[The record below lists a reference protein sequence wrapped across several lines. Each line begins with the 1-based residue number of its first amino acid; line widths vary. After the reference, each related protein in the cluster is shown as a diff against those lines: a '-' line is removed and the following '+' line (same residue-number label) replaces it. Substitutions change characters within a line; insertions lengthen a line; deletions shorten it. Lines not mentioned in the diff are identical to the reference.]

1 MMDSKESQDLIFKIV
16 KEKSILKQ
24 DLFNNTLLN
33 FRVLKQVLK
42 EVGDELS
49 EQIKEIDERVIVE
62 YKDVDEH
69 EVHLRI
75 AGDILI
81 FNMHTNVFKFD
92 QNNSLWKTSYLKKD
106 ESKGYTGVINIYNFL
121 NDSFK
126 YNRVNDAGYL
136 VARLFINRENHYMV
150 QGKRQLGFLYNDL
163 INSTIDKEE
172 MKAIVQSVILYT
184 LDFDLLVPPY
194 DMVKE
199 VSVYEMKQISDGL
212 KLKTAKRLGFKFDA
226 DNTEYE

>member
-1 MMDSKESQDLIFKIV
+1 MMDAKDSQDLIFKIV

-42 EVGDELS
+42 EVGDDLS
-49 EQIKEIDERVIVE
+49 HRIKAIDDRVIVE

-92 QNNSLWKTSYLKKD
+92 KGNSLWNTSYLKAD
-106 ESKGYTGVINIYNFL
+106 ENRGYTGVINIYNFL

-126 YNRVNDAGYL
+126 YNRINDAGYL
-136 VARLFINRENHYMV
+136 VARLFINKENHFMV
-150 QGKRQLGFLYNDL
+150 EGKRQLGFLYNDL
-163 INSTIDKEE
+163 INATIDKEQL
-172 MKAIVQSVILYT
+172 KAIVQSVILYA
-184 LDFDLLVPPY
+184 LDFDLLIPPY
-194 DMVKE
+194 DLVKE
-199 VSVYEMKQISDGL
+199 VSVHQMKQISDGL
-212 KLKTAKRLGFKFDA
+212 KIKTAKRMGFKFSA
-226 DNTEYE
+226 DNINVE

>member
-1 MMDSKESQDLIFKIV
+1 MDAKDSQDLIFKIV

-42 EVGDELS
+42 EVADDLS
-49 EQIKEIDERVIVE
+49 HRIKAIDDRVIVE

-92 QNNSLWKTSYLKKD
+92 QGNSLWNTSYLKTD
-106 ESKGYTGVINIYNFL
+106 ENRGYTGVINIYNFL

-126 YNRVNDAGYL
+126 YNRINDAGYL
-136 VARLFINRENHYMV
+136 VARLFINKENHFMV
-150 QGKRQLGFLYNDL
+150 EGKRQLGFLYNDL
-163 INSTIDKEE
+163 MNSKIDREQI
-172 MKAIVQSVILYT
+172 KAIVQSVVIYT

-199 VSVYEMKQISDGL
+199 VSVHQMKQISDGL
-212 KLKTAKRLGFKFDA
+212 KLKTAKRMGFKFSA
-226 DNTEYE
+226 DNTNVE

>member
-1 MMDSKESQDLIFKIV
+1 MDPKDSQELIFKTV

-33 FRVLKQVLK
+33 FKVLKQVLK
-42 EVGDELS
+42 EVADDLED
-49 EQIKEIDERVIVE
+49 QITALDDRVIIE
-62 YKDVDEH
+62 YRDVDEH

-92 QNNSLWKTSYLKKD
+92 SSNSLWKTSYLKED
-106 ESKGYTGVINIYNFL
+106 ENRGYTGVINIYNFL

-126 YNRVNDAGYL
+126 YNRVNDAGYM

-150 QGKRQLGFLYNDL
+150 QGKRQLGFLYNDI
-163 INSTIDKEE
+163 INSTIDKDQ
-172 MKAIVQSVILYT
+172 MKALAQSVILYT

-199 VSVYEMKQISDGL
+199 VSVHEMKQISDGL

-226 DNTEYE
+226 DNTDFE